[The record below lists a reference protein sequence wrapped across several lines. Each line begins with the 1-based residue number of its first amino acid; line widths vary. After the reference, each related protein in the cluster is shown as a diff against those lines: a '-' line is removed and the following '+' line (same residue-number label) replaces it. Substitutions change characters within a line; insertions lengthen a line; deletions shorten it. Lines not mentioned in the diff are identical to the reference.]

1 MASGMFSGLV
11 KGVGRILEQHDHGGD
26 RRWVVAL
33 GESGV
38 APLAIGGSIA
48 VSGVCLT
55 AVETRADRF
64 AVDLSRETLDVTT
77 FGKLER
83 GARVNLEPP
92 LKIGD
97 PLDGHLVTGHVDG
110 VGEVVEL
117 APAARSTVLRIR
129 LPRDLS
135 RYVAQKGSIAVDGVS
150 LTVNAV
156 HGDTFEVNV
165 IPHTQAVTVI
175 GEYRTGVAVNIEVD
189 IIARYLERLGSADQP
204 AGATGASMELLRRH
218 GYAREN

>member
-1 MASGMFSGLV
+1 MFSGIV
-11 KGVGRILEQHDHGGD
+11 KGVGRVLEQHELGGD

-33 GESGV
+33 EDTGV
-38 APLAIGGSIA
+38 APLAQGGSIA

-55 AVETRADRF
+55 AVETRPDRF

-77 FGKLER
+77 FGKLGV

-92 LKIGD
+92 LKVGD

-110 VGEVVEL
+110 VGEVVDL
-117 APAARSTVLRIR
+117 APSARSTTLRIR
-129 LPRDLS
+129 LPRDLR

-156 HGDTFEVNV
+156 RGDAFEVNV
-165 IPHTQAVTVI
+165 IPHTLAVTLI
-175 GEYRTGVAVNIEVD
+175 GEYRRGVAVNIEVD
-189 IIARYLERLGSADQP
+189 IIARYLERLGDAEGH
-204 AGATGASMELLRRH
+204 AVAAAGASMELLRRH
-218 GYAREN
+218 GYAHEN

>member
-1 MASGMFSGLV
+1 MFSGIV
-11 KGVGRILEQHDHGGD
+11 KGVGRILERHDLGGD

-33 GESGV
+33 GGSGV

-55 AVETRADRF
+55 AVESNAERF

-77 FGKLER
+77 LGKLGV

-117 APAARSTVLRIR
+117 APAARSTTVRIAV
-129 LPRDLS
+129 PAALS

-175 GEYRTGVAVNIEVD
+175 GEYRRGVAVNIEVD
-189 IIARYLERLGSADQP
+189 IIARYLERLGSTGRAVGKT
-204 AGATGASMELLRRH
+204 AGVGMELLQRH

>member
-1 MASGMFSGLV
+1 MFSGIV
-11 KGVGRILEQHDHGGD
+11 KGVGRILEQHDLGGD
-26 RRWVVAL
+26 RRWVVGLA
-33 GESGV
+33 GSGV
-38 APLAIGGSIA
+38 APLAIGGSVA

-55 AVETRADRF
+55 AVETRPDRF

-77 FGKLER
+77 FGKLGV

-117 APAARSTVLRIR
+117 APAARSTTVRIR
-129 LPRDLS
+129 LPRDLC

-165 IPHTQAVTVI
+165 IPHTQAVTLI
-175 GEYRTGVAVNIEVD
+175 GEYRRGTAVNIEVD
-189 IIARYLERLGSADQP
+189 IIARYLERLGSVEQRAS
-204 AGATGASMELLRRH
+204 AAAGASMELLRRH

>member
-1 MASGMFSGLV
+1 MFSGIV
-11 KGVGRILEQHDHGGD
+11 KGVGRVIEQHDLGGD
-26 RRWVVAL
+26 RRWVVSL
-33 GESGV
+33 GDSGV

-55 AVETRADRF
+55 AVETRPDRF

-77 FGKLER
+77 FGKLGG

-110 VGEVVEL
+110 VGEVVAL
-117 APAARSTVLRIR
+117 APAARSTTVRIR
-129 LPRDLS
+129 VPKELS

-156 HGDTFEVNV
+156 DGDVFEVNV
-165 IPHTQAVTVI
+165 IPHTRAVTVI
-175 GEYRTGVAVNIEVD
+175 GEYRPGVAVNIEVD
-189 IIARYLERLGSADQP
+189 IIARYLERLGSSEQP
-204 AGATGASMELLRRH
+204 ASAAGASMELLRRH

>member
-1 MASGMFSGLV
+1 MFSGII
-11 KGVGRILEQHDHGGD
+11 KGVGRVLEQHDLGGD

-33 GESGV
+33 ADSGV

-55 AVETRADRF
+55 AVETWPDRF

-77 FGKLER
+77 FGRLDV

-117 APAARSTVLRIR
+117 APAARSTTVRIR
-129 LPRDLS
+129 VPRDLS

-156 HGDTFEVNV
+156 RGDTFEVNV

-175 GEYRTGVAVNIEVD
+175 GEYRRGVAVNIEVD
-189 IIARYLERLGSADQP
+189 IIARYLERLGSGEQR
-204 AGATGASMELLRRH
+204 AGAAAGASMELLRRH
-218 GYAREN
+218 GYAHEN

>member
-1 MASGMFSGLV
+1 MFSGIV
-11 KGVGRILEQHDHGGD
+11 KGVGRVLEQRDLGGD
-26 RRWVVAL
+26 RRWVVAF
-33 GESGV
+33 GKSGI
-38 APLAIGGSIA
+38 APPAIGGSVA

-55 AVETRADRF
+55 AIETNSDRF

-77 FGKLER
+77 LGKLAV
-83 GARVNLEPP
+83 GAHVNLEPP
-92 LKIGD
+92 LRMGD

-117 APAARSTVLRIR
+117 APAARSTTVRIR
-129 LPRDLS
+129 VPQPLE
-135 RYVAQKGSIAVDGVS
+135 RYIAQKGSIAVDGVS

-156 HGDTFEVNV
+156 NRDTFDVNV

-175 GEYRTGVAVNIEVD
+175 GEYRCGVAVNIEVD
-189 IIARYLERLGSADQP
+189 IIARYLERLGSAD
-204 AGATGASMELLRRH
+204 GVVGKTGPSMELLRRH

>member
-1 MASGMFSGLV
+1 MFSGIV
-11 KGVGRILEQHDHGGD
+11 KGVGRVLEQHDLGGD

-33 GESGV
+33 GGTGV
-38 APLAIGGSIA
+38 APLALGGSIA

-55 AVETRADRF
+55 AVETRPDRF

-77 FGKLER
+77 FGKLGV

-92 LKIGD
+92 LKVGD
-97 PLDGHLVTGHVDG
+97 SLDGHLVTGHVDG

-117 APAARSTVLRIR
+117 APAARSTILRIR
-129 LPRDLS
+129 LPRDLA

-156 HGDTFEVNV
+156 RGDIFEVNI

-175 GEYRTGVAVNIEVD
+175 GEYRRGVAVNIEVD
-189 IIARYLERLGSADQP
+189 IIARYLERLGSGKEHASSV
-204 AGATGASMELLRRH
+204 AGASMELLRRH
-218 GYAREN
+218 GYAHEN

>member
-1 MASGMFSGLV
+1 MFSGIIR
-11 KGVGRILEQHDHGGD
+11 GVGRVLEQHDLGGD

-33 GESGV
+33 GDSGV

-55 AVETRADRF
+55 AVETRPDRF

-77 FGKLER
+77 FGRLGV

-110 VGEVVEL
+110 VGEVIDL
-117 APAARSTVLRIR
+117 APAARSTTVRIR
-129 LPRDLS
+129 LPRDLA

-156 HGDTFEVNV
+156 LGDTFEVNV

-175 GEYRTGVAVNIEVD
+175 GEYRRGVAVNIEVD
-189 IIARYLERLGSADQP
+189 IIARYLERLGSADQ
-204 AGATGASMELLRRH
+204 AASAATGASMELLRRH

>member
-1 MASGMFSGLV
+1 MFSGII
-11 KGVGRILEQHDHGGD
+11 KGVGRILEQHDLGGD

-33 GESGV
+33 GHSGV
-38 APLAIGGSIA
+38 AAPAIGGSIA

-55 AVETRADRF
+55 AVETRPDRF
-64 AVDLSRETLDVTT
+64 AADLSRETLDVTT
-77 FGKLER
+77 FGKLGV

-117 APAARSTVLRIR
+117 APAARSTTVRIR
-129 LPRDLS
+129 LPRELS

-156 HGDTFEVNV
+156 NGDTFEVNV

-175 GEYRTGVAVNIEVD
+175 GEYRRGVAVNIEVD
-189 IIARYLERLGSADQP
+189 IIARYLERLGSGEQRAS
-204 AGATGASMELLRRH
+204 AAAGASMELLRRH